1 MDLKKAFA
9 VLFFLALILFF
20 SAKLLNSQF
29 ASIAG
34 LHLGLFSCAMFFLY
48 DKDLASFLKKIGIP
62 GNLKTNILYTFLG
75 FAALFL
81 TLFILS
87 LIFSFIGFN
96 DQSKVVDIAR
106 DLPLYVLVLA
116 VFLAPIS
123 EELFFR
129 AFLTPRI
136 GVFLSSLVFGLF
148 HFAYGSVVEIAGAF
162 SIGLILAWIYKKSGS
177 LVPAMVIHLVYNA
190 LAIIVMR
197 GSF

>member
-1 MDLKKAFA
+1 MNAKILFA
-9 VLFFLALILFF
+9 VLFFLSLILFL
-20 SAKLLNSQF
+20 SAKALDSQL

-34 LHLGLFSCAMFFLY
+34 LHLLLLSSAMFFLY
-48 DKDLASFLKKIGIP
+48 ENDLSSFLKKVGIP
-62 GNLKTNILYTFLG
+62 GNLKTNVLYILLG

-87 LIFSFIGFN
+87 LLFSFIGFN
-96 DQSKVVDIAR
+96 DQSKVVNIAR
-106 DLPLYVLVLA
+106 DLPLYVLALA

-129 AFLTPRI
+129 AFLSPRI
-136 GVFLSSLVFGLF
+136 GIFLSALIFGLF
-148 HFAYGSVVEIAGAF
+148 HFAYGSIVEIAGAF
-162 SIGLILAWIYKKSGS
+162 SIGIILAWIFKKSGS
-177 LVPAMVIHLVYNA
+177 LVPVMIIHLVYNA